1 MENGRHKEFN
11 FQLSKLD
18 SNLVNEKLDQ
28 VFEKLD
34 CAAKIIIALEFVL
47 RTIETG
53 ENRNFY
59 VMKIT
64 HSLINLYCFVL
75 KQT

>member
-1 MENGRHKEFN
+1 MENGRHKVFN

-34 CAAKIIIALEFVL
+34 CAAKINIALGYVL
-47 RTIETG
+47 CNVEAMTFTA
-53 ENRNFY
+53 N
-59 VMKIT
+59 
-64 HSLINLYCFVL
+64 
-75 KQT
+75 